1 MSAARPPFPSAGS
14 AALPPLLLVAHG
26 TRDSAGAEV
35 ARRLTEAVRRRLP
48 ATTVRLAFVDVRPP
62 TVAHVAPTLRGAAEV
77 VVVPAFLAAGYHV
90 RHDLPAQLAAAG
102 LAGRARLTPVLG
114 ADPRLV
120 AAAEDR
126 LRAAGWCA
134 GDATVLAAAGSSDP
148 GARAEVAEAARAL
161 GRRLGCPVRVG
172 YLASG
177 APKLAEVVASARAG
191 GRRRVAVA
199 SWLLAPGVFQR
210 RLDDVCAGVD
220 AVAAAPLGLHP
231 GVLDAVLT
239 TYLEA
244 VGDRSAAA

>member
-1 MSAARPPFPSAGS
+1 LRSSEG
-14 AALPPLLLVAHG
+14 LPPLLLVAHG

-35 ARRLTEAVRRRLP
+35 ALRLADAVRRALP
-48 ATTVRLAFVDVRPP
+48 AVPVRLAFVDVRPP
-62 TVAHVAPTLRGAAEV
+62 TVAHVAPILRRAAEV
-77 VVVPAFLAAGYHV
+77 VVLPAFLAAGYHV

-114 ADPRLV
+114 ADPLLAGTDPRLV

-126 LRAAGWCA
+126 LRDAGWRP
-134 GDATVLAAAGSSDP
+134 GDATVLAAAGSSDA

-161 GRRLGCPVRVG
+161 GRRLGCPVRMG

-177 APKLAEVVASARAG
+177 APKLAEVVASARADG
-191 GRRRVAVA
+191 QQRVAVA

-210 RLDDVCAGVD
+210 RLEDVGAD
-220 AVAAAPLGLHP
+220 VAAAPLGLHP

-239 TYLEA
+239 RYFDAL
-244 VGDRSAAA
+244 GDRSAAA

>member
-1 MSAARPPFPSAGS
+1 
-14 AALPPLLLVAHG
+14 LLLVAHG
-26 TRDSAGAEV
+26 TRDTAGAEV
-35 ARRLTEAVRRRLP
+35 ALRLAERVRRRLP
-48 ATTVRLAFVDVRPP
+48 ATPVRLAFADVRPP
-62 TVAHVAPTLRGAAEV
+62 TVAQVAPTLRRAAEV
-77 VVVPAFLAAGYHV
+77 VVMPAFLAAGYHV

-102 LAGRARLTPVLG
+102 LAGGALLTPVLG

-126 LRAAGWCA
+126 LRTAGWCP

-172 YLASG
+172 YLAGG
-177 APKLAEVVASARAG
+177 APKLVDVVASARATG
-191 GRRRVAVA
+191 RRVAVA

-210 RLDDVCAGVD
+210 RLDDAGAD
-220 AVAAAPLGLHP
+220 LTAAPLGLHP

-239 TYLEA
+239 RYRDALA
-244 VGDRSAAA
+244 NRAAAA